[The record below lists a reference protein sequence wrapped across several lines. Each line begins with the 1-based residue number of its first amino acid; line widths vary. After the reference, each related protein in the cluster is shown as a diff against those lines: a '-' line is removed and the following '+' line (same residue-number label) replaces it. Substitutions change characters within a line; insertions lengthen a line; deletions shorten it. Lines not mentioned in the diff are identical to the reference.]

1 MKQVLRKGL
10 KEVVVDEVPDPM
22 PSPHHVLV
30 RPVCS
35 LISAGTETA
44 SIHTEGLLRGVAE
57 NPSHIKTILDAVKVA
72 GPVRVASEVSA
83 KLKAY
88 GALGYAGAG
97 ILVDRHPSVTDVDV
111 GARVAYGGEGTGH
124 AETVSAGRLLVAR
137 IPDEVSFEEACFTTL
152 GAIAMHSVRL
162 SGLAVGDVVAVV
174 GLGMIGQLVAQI
186 ARAQGAVVI
195 GLDLRAERIEMAKQL
210 GADHAFA
217 STDETERRIY
227 ALTEGR
233 GADCVIVA
241 AAAKSSAPVDLALRI
256 CRERGKVVVVGAVE
270 MNLSRDLMY
279 VKEIDV
285 VVSRAYGPGSYDP
298 SYEKQGRDYPAGYV
312 RWTENRNME
321 EFLRLVASRR
331 VDVRP
336 MISHRFNLDDA
347 PKAYETIMTPGSTSL
362 AVILTYPSPTTAAAD
377 PSFTARRRVAV
388 TTPSPARP
396 GELRVGLIGAGN
408 LAKWAHLPNI
418 QQIPGV
424 RLHAVYSA
432 SGPRG
437 KTYAKRFGAA
447 YCTSDLQEM
456 LRDADVDIV
465 LIASRNQEH
474 AEQAEAALRAG
485 KHVFLEKPMAL
496 TELECRALDT
506 AVAESGRLLTVG
518 FNRRFAPFYMEQ
530 KRVLSRRSGPAVVN
544 VRVNSPGLS
553 GTYWAAEASQ
563 GGAILGEGCHFV
575 DLMHWLLDSEPVWV
589 SATSLPTDA
598 KEPIGEHNV
607 VASVGF
613 ADGSIGSLTYSTI
626 GSKTSAGERVEGWAP
641 GIGCIV
647 EDFKWFQSRTSM
659 RRTQSKWW
667 PEKGYATQM
676 KGFIDAIRRGETPAV
691 TVRDGAR
698 ATLVCLR
705 LLESARDRMPR
716 AIDLAGLVGDAT
728 RR

>member
-10 KEVVVDEVPDPM
+10 KEVVVDEVPDPL

-57 NPSHIKTILDAVKVA
+57 NPSHLKKILKAAKVA
-72 GPVRVASEVSA
+72 GPVRTAAEVSA
-83 KLKAY
+83 KLKEY
-88 GALGYAGAG
+88 GALGYSGAG
-97 ILVDRHPSVTDVDV
+97 VLVDKHPTVTDLEI

-124 AETVSAGRLLVAR
+124 AETVAAGRLLVAR

-152 GAIAMHSVRL
+152 GAIAMHSVRMA
-162 SGLAVGDVVAVV
+162 GLGVGDVVAVV
-174 GLGMIGQLVAQI
+174 GMGMIGQLVAQI

-195 GLDLRAERIEMAKQL
+195 ALDLRPERIALAKQL
-210 GADHAFA
+210 GADHAFEP
-217 STDETERRIY
+217 SDEVERRI
-227 ALTEGR
+227 ATLTEGR

-241 AAAKSSAPVDLALRI
+241 AAAKSSAPVDLALRL

-298 SYEKQGRDYPAGYV
+298 AYERSARDYPVGYV

-321 EFLRLVASRR
+321 EFLRLIAQRR
-331 VDVRP
+331 VDVKP
-336 MISHRFNLDDA
+336 MISHRFALDDA
-347 PKAYETIMTPGSTSL
+347 PKAYNTIMAPGSTSL
-362 AVILTYPSPTTAAAD
+362 AVILTYPSPTRSAD
-377 PSFTARRRVAV
+377 DPTFAARRRVNL
-388 TTPSPARP
+388 TTPAPSRGGDLKVA
-396 GELRVGLIGAGN
+396 LVGAGN
-408 LAKWAHLPNI
+408 LAKWAHLPNL

-424 RLHAVYSA
+424 SLHAVYSA
-432 SGPRG
+432 NGPRG
-437 KTYAKRFGAA
+437 MNYAKRFGAA
-447 YCTSDLQEM
+447 YASSDL
-456 LRDADVDIV
+456 DAILADSDIDIV
-465 LIASRNQEH
+465 LIASRNREH
-474 AEQAEAALRAG
+474 AEQAEASLRAG

-506 AVAESGRLLTVG
+506 AVAETGRLLTVG

-530 KRVLSRRSGPAVVN
+530 KRALARRSGPAVIN
-544 VRVNSPGLS
+544 IRVNSPGLS
-553 GTYWAAEASQ
+553 GTYWAAEAAH

-575 DLMHWLLDSEPVWV
+575 DLMHWLVDAEPVWV
-589 SATSLPTDA
+589 SATSLPTESKD
-598 KEPIGEHNV
+598 PIGEHNV
-607 VASVGF
+607 VASLGF
-613 ADGSIGSLTYSTI
+613 ADGSIGSLTYCTV

-647 EDFKWFQSRTSM
+647 EDFKWFQSRGGM
-659 RRTQSKWW
+659 RRTKSKWW
-667 PEKGYATQM
+667 PEKGYATQLR
-676 KGFIDAIRRGETPAV
+676 GFVDAVRGGGAPAV

-705 LLESARDRMPR
+705 LLESARDKQPR
-716 AIDLAGLVGDAT
+716 AIALEELVG
-728 RR
+728 

>member
-10 KEVVVDEVPDPM
+10 KDIVVDEVPDPL

-57 NPSHIKTILDAVKVA
+57 NPSHIRKILDAAKVA
-72 GPVRVASEVSA
+72 GPVRTAAEVSA
-83 KLKAY
+83 KLKEY
-88 GALGYAGAG
+88 GALGYSGAG
-97 ILVDRHPSVTDVDV
+97 ILVDKHPSVTDLEI

-124 AETVSAGRLLVAR
+124 AETVAAGRLLVAR

-152 GAIAMHSVRL
+152 GAIAMHSVRMA
-162 SGLAVGDVVAVV
+162 GMGVGDVVAVV
-174 GLGMIGQLVAQI
+174 GMGMIGQLVAQI

-195 GLDLRAERIEMAKQL
+195 ALDLRPERIALARQL
-210 GADHAFA
+210 GADHAFEP
-217 STDETERRIY
+217 SDEVERRI
-227 ALTEGR
+227 ATLTEGR

-279 VKEIDV
+279 VKEIEV

-298 SYEKQGRDYPAGYV
+298 AYERSARDYPVGYV

-321 EFLRLVASRR
+321 EFLRLIAQRR
-331 VDVRP
+331 VDVKP
-336 MISHRFNLDDA
+336 MISHRFALDDA
-347 PKAYETIMTPGSTSL
+347 PKAYNTIMAPGSTSL
-362 AVILTYPSPTTAAAD
+362 AVILTYPSPTRGAED
-377 PSFTARRRVAV
+377 PTFAARRRVNL
-388 TTPSPARP
+388 TTPAAGRD
-396 GELRVGLIGAGN
+396 GDLKVALVGAGN

-418 QQIPGV
+418 RQIPGV
-424 RLHAVYSA
+424 SLHAVYSA
-432 SGPRG
+432 NGPRG
-437 KTYAKRFGAA
+437 MNYAKRFGAA
-447 YCTSDLQEM
+447 YASSDL
-456 LRDADVDIV
+456 DAILADSAIDIV
-465 LIASRNQEH
+465 LIASRNREH

-506 AVAESGRLLTVG
+506 AVAETGKLLTVG

-530 KRVLSRRSGPAVVN
+530 KRALARRSGPAVVN
-544 VRVNSPGLS
+544 IRVNSPGLS
-553 GTYWAAEASQ
+553 GTYWAAEAAH

-589 SATSLPTDA
+589 SATSLPTES

-607 VASVGF
+607 VASFGF
-613 ADGSIGSLTYSTI
+613 ADGSIGSLTYCTV
-626 GSKTSAGERVEGWAP
+626 GSKTSAGERIEGWAP

-647 EDFKWFQSRTSM
+647 EDFKWFQSRGGM
-659 RRTQSKWW
+659 RRTKSKWW
-667 PEKGYATQM
+667 PEKGYATQLR
-676 KGFIDAIRRGETPAV
+676 GFIDAVRGGGTPAV

-705 LLESARDRMPR
+705 LLESARDKQPR
-716 AIDLAGLVGDAT
+716 TIALDELVG
-728 RR
+728 

>member
-10 KEVVVDEVPDPM
+10 KEIVVDEVPDPL

-57 NPSHIKTILDAVKVA
+57 NPSHIKKILDAAKVA
-72 GPVRVASEVSA
+72 GPVRTAAEVSA
-83 KLKAY
+83 KLKEY
-88 GALGYAGAG
+88 GALGYSGAG
-97 ILVDRHPSVTDVDV
+97 ILVDKHQTVTDLEI

-124 AETVSAGRLLVAR
+124 AETVAAGRLLVAR

-152 GAIAMHSVRL
+152 GAIAMHSVRMA
-162 SGLAVGDVVAVV
+162 GLGVGDVVAVV
-174 GLGMIGQLVAQI
+174 GMGMIGQLVSQI

-195 GLDLRAERIEMAKQL
+195 ALDLRPERIALAKQL
-210 GADHAFA
+210 GADHAFEP
-217 STDETERRIY
+217 TDEVERRIA

-241 AAAKSSAPVDLALRI
+241 AAAKSSAPVDLALRL

-298 SYEKQGRDYPAGYV
+298 AYERNARDYPVGYV

-321 EFLRLVASRR
+321 EFLRLIAQRR
-331 VDVRP
+331 VDVKP
-336 MISHRFNLDDA
+336 MISHRFALEDA
-347 PKAYETIMTPGSTSL
+347 PKAYNTIMAPGSTSL
-362 AVILTYPSPTTAAAD
+362 AVILSYPSPTRAVDD
-377 PSFTARRRVAV
+377 PTFAARRRVNL
-388 TTPSPARP
+388 TTPAPTRGGDLKVA
-396 GELRVGLIGAGN
+396 LVGAGN
-408 LAKWAHLPNI
+408 LAKWAHLPNLKE
-418 QQIPGV
+418 IPGV
-424 RLHAVYSA
+424 SLHAVYSA
-432 SGPRG
+432 NGPRG
-437 KTYAKRFGAA
+437 MNYAKRFGAA
-447 YCTSDLQEM
+447 YASSDL
-456 LRDADVDIV
+456 DAILADSEIDIV
-465 LIASRNQEH
+465 LIASRNREH
-474 AEQAEAALRAG
+474 AEQAEASLRAG

-506 AVAESGRLLTVG
+506 AVGETGKLLTVG

-530 KRVLSRRSGPAVVN
+530 KRTLARRSGPAVVN

-553 GTYWAAEASQ
+553 GTYWAAESAH

-575 DLMHWLLDSEPVWV
+575 DLMHWMLDAEPVWV
-589 SATSLPTDA
+589 SATSLPTESKD
-598 KEPIGEHNV
+598 PIGEHNV
-607 VASVGF
+607 VASFGF
-613 ADGSIGSLTYSTI
+613 ADGSIGSLTYCTV
-626 GSKTSAGERVEGWAP
+626 GSKTSAGERIEGWAP

-647 EDFKWFQSRTSM
+647 EDFKWFQSRGGM
-659 RRTQSKWW
+659 RRTKSKWW
-667 PEKGYATQM
+667 PEKGYATQLR
-676 KGFIDAIRRGETPAV
+676 GFIDTVRGGGTPAV

-705 LLESARDRMPR
+705 LLESARDKQPR
-716 AIDLAGLVGDAT
+716 AIALDELVG
-728 RR
+728 